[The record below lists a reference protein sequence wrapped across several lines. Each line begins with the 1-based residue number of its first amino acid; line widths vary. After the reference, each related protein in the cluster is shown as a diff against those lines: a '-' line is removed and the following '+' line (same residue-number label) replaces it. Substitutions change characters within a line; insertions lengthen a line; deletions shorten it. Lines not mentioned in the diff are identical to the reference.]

1 MAAVPVGS
9 NDLRAEEISKIVT
22 GFALQSYKLKPLCTI
37 STSNAWRES
46 YYQETAAELTGGTSS
61 SVRGIPR
68 LAAFPYGE
76 VTWTKQS
83 SYLEKYGMEGVISW
97 EDEKTD
103 NIPVMARTMER
114 VGRAVA
120 RAVDIQIEDT
130 LNTNTSVNTLAITAG
145 NEWNSA
151 TVANRDP
158 IQNLL
163 DAKALIGIDNYDV
176 NDGSG
181 RIVLNENDY
190 AALLGNSK
198 IISNPTFKAADIVA
212 NGVVGEI
219 VGLKI
224 IVSNTVTVSRAYL
237 VKDKAAMTWQEAL
250 PLTVETI
257 VDPMIKKTVRAGE
270 IGVVQVTNPEAI
282 CRISNTRA

>member
-1 MAAVPVGS
+1 
-9 NDLRAEEISKIVT
+9 
-22 GFALQSYKLKPLCTI
+22 
-37 STSNAWRES
+37 
-46 YYQETAAELTGGTSS
+46 
-61 SVRGIPR
+61 
-68 LAAFPYGE
+68 
-76 VTWTKQS
+76 
-83 SYLEKYGMEGVISW
+83 MEGVISW